1 MLLNTKKNVKRS
13 GMILLIVVAF
23 LSMFLVVGTT
33 YLLVA
38 DSIRRTSEFDLN
50 ATDKR
55 SDFALMPDIDPRY
68 MFNFALGQIL
78 YDVSDPVLVGTKVVT
93 TNSALRGHSLA
104 RDIYGGYILGGVNDR
119 PFQGSGKT
127 NAELGQPNYIVRIAQ
142 DGTVSPIYDPER
154 GLRAGV
160 NPNPTKISSW
170 NPPYTFSNNHH
181 LYLGSYKLDTSGNTT
196 GNPSFTGLDAVGLNL
211 DVKNLEGYPGGNDSY
226 WIDAGFPVMTTPDG
240 RKYKA
245 LIAPLILDLDGRIN
259 LNVAGNLMQRDAAN
273 PNFTADH
280 ASNQGWGRWEIN
292 PKKLIEN
299 YAGGSP
305 PGSPYNPLNITQTPS
320 LSSDPIVPENEFL
333 HLLSFTVPATEPGTT
348 GVTNPPTLPKPPN
361 SSKSAALNSSIAV
374 DNQWRTF
381 GRYTQAKY
389 LPINSSTTAID
400 NNNPPQTSYFNFVI
414 PHSYGQVDFNG
425 AGESGTWG
433 GTAKPTFVN
442 ANGFPTFGQGFG
454 NGYAYEFDPITK
466 LPTVNMMTN
475 NPNVLL
481 PNEHFL
487 DPLNALATNYHAR
500 NYNPYRTQS
509 SASGV
514 STVFPVSET
523 ASILRW
529 QGKGEPFTKSQLA
542 QLLPKSLGLDMP
554 YASAA
559 SGANPDAIFRQRIR
573 NMVTTL
579 SADLDRPAM
588 VPIAI
593 DASYSV
599 ILPAP
604 PNPPNNDPNNYPR
617 TNAVDTL
624 VSVPNSTTPSLKLDL
639 NRALRSFPKYNGTNN
654 LSYKLKDNAGMDIVG
669 DNPPKT
675 VREEIEEAEYDR
687 RILALEIYN
696 TLRNVTAFNG
706 VEGKTN
712 KWFAQLAVNIVD
724 YIDNDDFSTA
734 WQYDGTT
741 WVFGVEMPR
750 LVINEV
756 YVQVKNNKMDDFKVN
771 NQPTK
776 SRATKDYDVN
786 TYIELKNPLPL
797 DPASTYNQKPGSHKA
812 IVQFNDGTND
822 NLVYRLVMNKRGVF
836 WDEPPP
842 VNGKPAPPMPR
853 IQPTFF
859 EKVNELGN
867 PYGLIDYLDMADPNK
882 YTILDVKTLSK
893 WNAGGDMAIDPN
905 SYFVVSSQLD
915 FKANDKADPSIIQNF
930 QSGDFNYTLA
940 KDKNFNGAD
949 FPVIL
954 LQKLPR
960 PWLPEDN
967 NLLDNTGNKNI
978 NFNPF
983 VTVDTFH
990 ASENNSIM
998 DRREYDDAKDYDTAT
1013 EMNPN
1018 FITNGNKKS
1027 IQRQTPYL
1035 DAGLSNPGSF
1045 YNGKNSTLKSVTMR
1059 NTMDPIINNN
1069 NNINNLPWFTFL
1081 DRQLINPMEL
1091 IHVPCCKPHELTQ
1104 MATRWGDSVVQ
1115 GGVTTFPFAAN
1126 WPWFDENTRLYRF
1139 LEAVGVSPLQAGEAM
1154 HGRALGKVNVNTMQ
1168 GEEVFQAVA
1177 DAKPAGDTSGPNNF
1191 TGAEVT
1197 NGFNTLNGQRPI
1209 LSFGQ
1214 ANYTDAVTSVKYGL
1228 NKSLMGYPVGGKPNE
1243 NFLDVPAFGSDNT
1256 IGNIVATYARKEL
1269 LTKIGNSVTTKSNV
1283 FAVWITTGYFEVTND
1298 TTQPP
1303 TLGLEIGKADG
1314 INIRHRMF
1322 AIVDRTNMA
1331 SFETTYPN
1339 AITITP
1345 PATSITVAYAGA
1357 VTGTN
1362 PNTKANWSIQAAVA
1376 ANLPVTQGSPGTI
1389 LVFEPNTDFEETVEV
1404 QVGGNVT
1411 FTKNHPA
1418 NCRVINRG
1426 NPGPWVGYDRT
1437 KDRDVVPYA
1446 EIIE

>member
-1 MLLNTKKNVKRS
+1 MLLNTKTDVKRS

-38 DSIRRTSEFDLN
+38 DSIRRTSDFDLN

-55 SDFALMPDIDPRY
+55 SDYALMPDIDPRY

-78 YDVSDPVLVGTKVVT
+78 YDVVDPVLVGGKIVT
-93 TNSALRGHSLA
+93 TNSVIRGNSLA
-104 RDIYGGYILGGVNDR
+104 RDIYGSYIAGGVNDR
-119 PFQGSGKT
+119 PFQRT
-127 NAELGQPNYIVRIAQ
+127 
-142 DGTVSPIYDPER
+142 
-154 GLRAGV
+154 
-160 NPNPTKISSW
+160 
-170 NPPYTFSNNHH
+170 PPYTYTDSNH
-181 LYLGSYKLDTSGNTT
+181 LFLGSYKLDTAGTPT
-196 GNPSFTGLDAVGLNL
+196 INPSFNGLDAVGLGL

-226 WIDAGFPVMTTPDG
+226 WIDAGFPVMTTQDG

-259 LNVAGNLMQRDAAN
+259 LNVAGNLMQRNIFPPAPAPPSN
-273 PNFTADH
+273 PPTYTADH

-292 PKKLIEN
+292 PKKLIDTN
-299 YAGGSP
+299 PYPGQAQNSP
-305 PGSPYNPLNITQTPS
+305 LTPT
-320 LSSDPIVPENEFL
+320 NEFL
-333 HLLSFTVPATEPGTT
+333 NLLSFGTTSGNPASPAANNPIIIPATYPTSQLTQWKTYGRLVEANYLPVNG
-348 GVTNPPTLPKPPN
+348 NPPTVTN
-361 SSKSAALNSSIAV
+361 F
-374 DNQWRTF
+374 TF
-381 GRYTQAKY
+381 LK
-389 LPINSSTTAID
+389 
-400 NNNPPQTSYFNFVI
+400 
-414 PHSYGQVDFNG
+414 PHSYAQVDFNG
-425 AGESGTWG
+425 AGDSGVWG
-433 GTAKPTFVN
+433 ATTKPTYN
-442 ANGFPTFGQGFG
+442 NLTNGFPLFNGTGFG
-454 NGYAYEFDPITK
+454 NGYAYDYDQAT
-466 LPTVNMMTN
+466 MTYK
-475 NPNVLL
+475 PDVLL
-481 PNEHFL
+481 PNEYFL
-487 DPLNALATNYHAR
+487 DPANLLTSNYHAR

-509 SASGV
+509 NANGI

-529 QGKGEPFTKSQLA
+529 QGKGEPYSKSQVA

-554 YASAA
+554 YESAA
-559 SGANPDAIFRQRIR
+559 SGGNADAIFRQRIR

-588 VPIAI
+588 VPI
-593 DASYSV
+593 DLDLNYKV
-599 ILPAP
+599 VGNNF
-604 PNPPNNDPNNYPR
+604 PNDYPLR
-617 TNAVDTL
+617 SVDTVVL
-624 VSVPNSTTPSLKLDL
+624 TPNSTTPPLKLDL
-639 NRALRSFPKYNGTNN
+639 NRVMRKFPKYNANN
-654 LSYKLKDNAGMDIVG
+654 THYNLNGPG
-669 DNPPKT
+669 DDPSKT
-675 VREEIEEAEYDR
+675 AQQEITFAETDR
-687 RILALEIYN
+687 RSLAQDIYN

-706 VEGKTN
+706 VDVKTN

-734 WQYDGTT
+734 WQYDNVN

-797 DPASTYNQKPGSHKA
+797 DPGSTYDQKPGSHKA
-812 IVQFNDGTND
+812 MVQYNDGAND

-836 WDEPPP
+836 WEEPPP
-842 VNGKPAPPMPR
+842 VMGKPAPPVPR
-853 IQPTFF
+853 IQPTFL
-859 EKVNELGN
+859 EKINEVGN

-967 NLLDNTGNKNI
+967 NLLDNTGNNNI

-1018 FITNGNKKS
+1018 FITNVNKKS

-1035 DAGLSNPGSF
+1035 DAGLNNPGSF

-1059 NTMDPIINNN
+1059 NTTDPLIINNN
-1069 NNINNLPWFTFL
+1069 NNNNLPWFTFL

-1154 HGRALGKVNVNTMQ
+1154 HGRVLGKVNVNTMQ

-1177 DAKPAGDTSGPNNF
+1177 DAKPAGNASGPNNF

-1214 ANYTDAVTSVKYGL
+1214 ANYTDAVTSIKYGL

-1243 NFLDVPAFGSDNT
+1243 NFLDVPAFGSDST
-1256 IGNIVATYARKEL
+1256 IGNIVATYPRKEL
-1269 LTKIGNSVTTKSNV
+1269 LTKITNSVTTKSNV

-1322 AIVDRTNMA
+1322 AIVDRTNM
-1331 SFETTYPN
+1331 
-1339 AITITP
+1339 
-1345 PATSITVAYAGA
+1345 
-1357 VTGTN
+1357 VTGIGSSSVNVPGNGFVAIAGNLTH
-1362 PNTKANWSIQAAVA
+1362 PNGKNTPIQ
-1376 ANLPVTQGSPGTI
+1376 NGMI
-1389 LVFEPNTDFEETVEV
+1389 LTFDPNTDNEETV
-1404 QVGGNVT
+1404 QVFNGGGN
-1411 FTKNHPA
+1411 FTKPHA
-1418 NCRVINRG
+1418 VNCTVINRG

>member
-1 MLLNTKKNVKRS
+1 MLLNTKTDVKRS

-38 DSIRRTSEFDLN
+38 DSIRRTSDFDLN

-55 SDFALMPDIDPRY
+55 SDYALMPDIDPRY

-78 YDVSDPVLVGTKVVT
+78 YDVVDPVLVGGKVVT

-104 RDIYGGYILGGVNDR
+104 RDIYGGYISGSVNDR
-119 PFQGSGKT
+119 PFQGTGKT
-127 NAELGQPNYIVRIAQ
+127 NAELGLANYIVSIAPN
-142 DGTVSPIYDPER
+142 GTVSPIYDPER
-154 GLRAGV
+154 GLRTGV
-160 NPNPTKISSW
+160 NPNLNKISSW
-170 NPPYTFSNNHH
+170 NPSYTYPDPNH
-181 LYLGSYKLDTSGNTT
+181 LYLGSYKLDTAGNTT
-196 GNPSFTGLDAVGLNL
+196 GKPSFTGLDAVGLGL

-259 LNVAGNLMQRDAAN
+259 LNVAGNLMQRNGAN
-273 PNFTADH
+273 PYSADH

-292 PKKLIEN
+292 PKKLID
-299 YAGGSP
+299 
-305 PGSPYNPLNITQTPS
+305 YNPYPGQPQNSPL
-320 LSSDPIVPENEFL
+320 VPANEFL
-333 HLLSFTVPATEPGTT
+333 NLLSFGTTSGDPATTFSPP
-348 GVTNPPTLPKPPN
+348 NPP
-361 SSKSAALNSSIAV
+361 LNL
-374 DNQWRTF
+374 WKTF
-381 GRYTQAKY
+381 GRFFKADY
-389 LPINSSTTAID
+389 LPINSNPPPATNFSTT
-400 NNNPPQTSYFNFVI
+400 F
-414 PHSYGQVDFNG
+414 PHSYAQVDFNA
-425 AGESGTWG
+425 AGDCIPAGPMGTPPKNWG
-433 GTAKPTFVN
+433 LSTTKPTFVN
-442 ANGFPTFGQGFG
+442 ANGFPSFGNGNGFG
-454 NGYAYEFDPITK
+454 NGQATEYLFDGVTPG
-466 LPTVNMMTN
+466 
-475 NPNVLL
+475 
-481 PNEHFL
+481 F
-487 DPLNALATNYHAR
+487 NYHAR
-500 NYNPYRTQS
+500 NFNPYRTQS
-509 SASGV
+509 SGNDV

-529 QGKGEPFTKSQLA
+529 QGKGEPFSKSQVA

-554 YASAA
+554 YANAG

-588 VPIAI
+588 VPI
-593 DASYSV
+593 DLDLNYKV
-599 ILPAP
+599 VGNNLP
-604 PNPPNNDPNNYPR
+604 NDYPLSS
-617 TNAVDTL
+617 VDTVVL
-624 VSVPNSTTPSLKLDL
+624 TPNSTTPPLKLDL
-639 NRALRSFPKYNGTNN
+639 NRVMRNFPKYNANN
-654 LSYKLKDNAGMDIVG
+654 THYNLNGPG
-669 DNPPKT
+669 DDPSKT
-675 VREEIEEAEYDR
+675 AQQEITFAETDR
-687 RILALEIYN
+687 RSLAQDIYN

-706 VEGKTN
+706 VDVKTN

-734 WQYDGTT
+734 WQYDNVN

-786 TYIELKNPLPL
+786 TYIELKNPLPT
-797 DPASTYNQKPGSHKA
+797 DAASTYDQKPGSHKA
-812 IVQFNDGTND
+812 IVQFNDGAND
-822 NLVYRLVMNKRGVF
+822 NLVYRLVMNKRGIF
-836 WDEPPP
+836 WNEPA
-842 VNGKPAPPMPR
+842 VLPAPATQPQPAPVRR

-859 EKVNELGN
+859 EKINEPGN
-867 PYGLIDYLDMADPNK
+867 PYGFYDYLDVNGDPNK
-882 YTILDVKTLSK
+882 NTKLDVKILSK
-893 WNAGGDMAIDPN
+893 WNAGGDMAIDAN

-915 FKANDKADPSIIQNF
+915 FKANDKADPTIIPNF
-930 QSGDFNYTLA
+930 QSGDLNYTLA
-940 KDKNFNGAD
+940 KDKSFTGDD
-949 FPVIL
+949 FPIIL

-960 PWLPEDN
+960 PWLAEN
-967 NLLDNTGNKNI
+967 NNPADG

-983 VTVDTFH
+983 VTVDINHTTVRKKIKIDPMTMMPVVEVDPDTLYPVPDNTDPFNG
-990 ASENNSIM
+990 AIM
-998 DRREYDDAKDYDTAT
+998 DRREFDDAKDYDTAT

-1018 FITNGNKKS
+1018 FVIDANKKS
-1027 IQRQTPYL
+1027 IQRQTPFL
-1035 DAGLSNPGSF
+1035 DAGVVSDYLNSPPYVPINKYF
-1045 YNGKNSTLKSVTMR
+1045 YNGKNSTLKTPTMSVA
-1059 NTMDPIINNN
+1059 NNN
-1069 NNINNLPWFTFL
+1069 NNLPWFTFL

-1104 MATRWGDSVVQ
+1104 MATRWGDSVVV

-1154 HGRALGKVNVNTMQ
+1154 HGRVLGKVNVNTMH

-1243 NFLDVPAFGSDNT
+1243 NFLDVPAFGSDST
-1256 IGNIVATYARKEL
+1256 IGNIVATYPRKEL
-1269 LTKIGNSVTTKSNV
+1269 LTKIGNSVTTRSNV
-1283 FAVWITTGYFEVTND
+1283 FAVWITTGYFEVTDD

-1322 AIVDRTNMA
+1322 AIVDRTNMVN
-1331 SFETTYPN
+1331 SQLKD
-1339 AITITP
+1339 
-1345 PATSITVAYAGA
+1345 VAYSVPAAPVKDFDFGA
-1357 VTGTN
+1357 PGAFVLKSVIPPYN
-1362 PNTKANWSIQAAVA
+1362 NVPAVA
-1376 ANLPVTQGSPGTI
+1376 GMLLT
-1389 LVFEPNTDFEETVEV
+1389 FEPNTDNEETISLRVNPMNGHL
-1404 QVGGNVT
+1404 VGDFQKTHPRAG
-1411 FTKNHPA
+1411 FTKLDI
-1418 NCRVINRG
+1418 INRG